1 MIDYVWN
8 SYLKFCADVGVLTKE
23 KRKLMG
29 LKIIPTG
36 ALLRPLNPKNN
47 RRKRRK

>member
-1 MIDYVWN
+1 MIDYVSNAYWK
-8 SYLKFCADVGVLTKE
+8 YCADLGVLTKE

-29 LKIIPTG
+29 LKIMPTG